1 MSKKISHQQCK
12 ANFKKKKNTKRGYLY
27 VIFFVRIIVLCS
39 GNFYDAEAEG
49 L

>member
-12 ANFKKKKNTKRGYLY
+12 ANLKKKITKRGYLY
-27 VIFFVRIIVLCS
+27 VNFFVRIIVLCS

>member
-1 MSKKISHQQCK
+1 MSKKIRHQQWK
-12 ANFKKKKNTKRGYLY
+12 QFFLKKITKRGYLY
-27 VIFFVRIIVLCS
+27 VNFFVRIMVLCS

>member
-1 MSKKISHQQCK
+1 MSKKIRHQQWK
-12 ANFKKKKNTKRGYLY
+12 QFFFLKITKRGYLY

>member
-1 MSKKISHQQCK
+1 MSKKIRHQQWK
-12 ANFKKKKNTKRGYLY
+12 QFFFFKITKRGYLY